1 MTIDEDKLYLLDN
14 MADRA
19 MSESTNWVSARQVDD
34 VLFAYHRPAS
44 AELIAAMTPEVVS
57 AMVEHIRWL
66 EDELKKAGI

>member
-34 VLFAYHRPAS
+34 VLFSYHRPAG
-44 AELIAAMTPEVVS
+44 AELIAAMKPEVVS
-57 AMVEHIRWL
+57 AMIEYIRRL
-66 EDELKKAGI
+66 EGELDKVI